1 MKSLRCSTN
10 TFIALLASAVMTSA
24 CVSPAEIVAADKRTC
39 AGYGFA
45 EGTDAFANCM
55 MQADQNRQRAAANRE
70 RQWQAEE
77 QQRRL
82 AEQQRNQTEL
92 VRPTHEQC
100 VTAANSTTTGNSTSS
115 ISNTVCS
122 GR

>member
-1 MKSLRCSTN
+1 MAFPVAILT
-10 TFIALLASAVMTSA
+10 A
-24 CVSPAEIVAADKRTC
+24 CVSPEEIAATDRRTC
-39 AGYGFA
+39 VGYGFA